1 MLSPL
6 PVVIVTCGGN
16 RIGSDGAPA
25 PSGFAPNAVTVAWC
39 GIACT
44 QPPVVYISL
53 RPSRHSYRIIEETG
67 EFTINLVTSAMA
79 RAADSCGVYSGRD
92 VDKIKKFALA
102 TEPSAT
108 GSVGCPSLAASPL
121 TLDCRVMQKIPL
133 GTHDM
138 FLANVLGAGVDL
150 SLVDAAGKLHLDRA
164 HLAAYSHG
172 DYFELGR
179 KIGDFGFSVR
189 KKPRTGAKKPQT
201 GQKNG
206 RKNEK

>member
-1 MLSPL
+1 
-6 PVVIVTCGGN
+6 
-16 RIGSDGAPA
+16 
-25 PSGFAPNAVTVAWC
+25 
-39 GIACT
+39 
-44 QPPVVYISL
+44 
-53 RPSRHSYRIIEETG
+53 
-67 EFTINLVTSAMA
+67 
-79 RAADSCGVYSGRD
+79 
-92 VDKIKKFALA
+92 
-102 TEPSAT
+102 
-108 GSVGCPSLAASPL
+108 
-121 TLDCRVMQKIPL
+121 MQKIQL

-138 FLANVLGAGVDL
+138 FLANVLGVGVDP

-164 HLAAYSHG
+164 RLAAYSHG